1 MFQFRKRIFLVNRDL
16 QFRYAKSAGVA
27 GIISSFLTA
36 AVLLY
41 PLFVFKILVIPKFL
55 PAPILAS
62 MALAVLLNIIL
73 VSGFSLFLTHRLAG
87 PVYGLLREFRR
98 IAAGFF
104 GHEMR
109 VRKED
114 ELKYLI
120 RNFNEASVALREMTD
135 LDIISIENVIE
146 SIEAGESIDLAKN
159 ELKTIAKRLKARITW
174 TEKEGLDD

>member
-1 MFQFRKRIFLVNRDL
+1 
-16 QFRYAKSAGVA
+16 
-27 GIISSFLTA
+27 
-36 AVLLY
+36 
-41 PLFVFKILVIPKFL
+41 
-55 PAPILAS
+55 
-62 MALAVLLNIIL
+62 
-73 VSGFSLFLTHRLAG
+73 
-87 PVYGLLREFRR
+87 
-98 IAAGFF
+98 
-104 GHEMR
+104 MR

-146 SIEAGESIDLAKN
+146 SIESGESIDLAKN

>member
-16 QFRYAKSAGVA
+16 QFRYAKSAAVA
-27 GIISSFLTA
+27 GVISSFLTA

-62 MALAVLLNIIL
+62 MAIAVLLNIMLIA
-73 VSGFSLFLTHRLAG
+73 GFSLFLTHRLAG

-98 IAAGFF
+98 ITAGFF

-120 RNFNEASVALREMTD
+120 RNFNEASVALKEMTE
-135 LDIISIENVIE
+135 LDIISLENTIE
-146 SIEAGESIDLAKN
+146 SIESGESMDLAK
-159 ELKTIAKRLKARITW
+159 EDLKTIAKRLKARITW
-174 TEKEGLDD
+174 TEKESLDD

>member
-1 MFQFRKRIFLVNRDL
+1 MFQYRKRIFLVNRDL

-27 GIISSFLTA
+27 GVISSILTA
-36 AVLLY
+36 TVLLY

-55 PAPILAS
+55 PAPILVS
-62 MALAVLLNIIL
+62 MLLAVLLNIIL
-73 VSGFSLFLTHRLAG
+73 ISGFSLFLTHRLAG

-98 IAAGFF
+98 ITAGFF

-120 RNFNEASVALREMTD
+120 RNFNEASVALKEMTE
-135 LDIISIENVIE
+135 LDIISIDNVVQ
-146 SIEAGESIDLAKN
+146 SLEAGESPELAK
-159 ELKTIAKRLKARITW
+159 EDLMAIAKRLRARITW